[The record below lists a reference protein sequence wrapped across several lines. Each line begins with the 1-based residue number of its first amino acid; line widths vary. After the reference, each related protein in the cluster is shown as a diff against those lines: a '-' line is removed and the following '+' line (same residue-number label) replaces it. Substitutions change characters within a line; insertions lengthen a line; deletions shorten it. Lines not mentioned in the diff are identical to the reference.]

1 MGEKSHTE
9 QQRLGDANKAYFIL
23 KMVNRLLCFDEIL
36 RVDYSCS
43 KGRNS

>member
-23 KMVNRLLCFDEIL
+23 KTVTHLLCFDEIL
-36 RVDYSCS
+36 GVACSCS
-43 KGRNS
+43 EGRNS